1 MLWVDAATVD
11 GIFQMATQ
19 TNTAQGAALMVG
31 CMAIIGLI
39 DNYVGIIAQ
48 NGGLWQFHFMR
59 SVMVCGS
66 LLVLSVVFGWRIRP
80 RNWRGVAVRSV
91 CGAISMGVYF
101 AALAFMPIAQVGAG
115 LFTAP
120 LFVLLFSVLFFGQTI
135 GIWRIVAAVV
145 GFAGVLMVLR
155 LDCTALQVMAVLPML
170 AGITWAM
177 TALSTRY
184 LCEGEETVTL
194 LFWFFFALGVLGLIG
209 LGLMAAGL
217 DDGQSFVSTGWR
229 VPNFVFWKWTVVQ
242 AVFSMIAVG
251 MLTRAYQ
258 VGETSY
264 IAVFE
269 YSFLIFASFWAWVL
283 FGDTVD
289 LFGMLGIAMIIVS
302 GAVIA
307 LRSSDA

>member
-1 MLWVDAATVD
+1 
-11 GIFQMATQ
+11 MATQ

-31 CMAIIGLI
+31 CMAIIGMI
-39 DNYVGIIAQ
+39 DNYVGVIAQ
-48 NGGLWQFHFMR
+48 EGGLWQFHFMR
-59 SVMVCGS
+59 SAMVCS
-66 LLVLSVVFGWRIRP
+66 ALLVLSGVFGWRIRP
-80 RNWRGVAVRSV
+80 KSWRGVAVRSV

-155 LDCTALQVMAVLPML
+155 LDFSALQVMAVLPML

-194 LFWFFFALGVLGLIG
+194 LFWFFFALGILGLSG

-217 DDGQSFVSTGWR
+217 DDGGSFVTTGWR
-229 VPNFVFWKWTVVQ
+229 VPSFVFWKWTIIQ

-283 FGDTVD
+283 FGNLVD
-289 LFGMLGIAMIIVS
+289 FWGMMGIVMIIVS

>member
-1 MLWVDAATVD
+1 
-11 GIFQMATQ
+11 MATQ

-217 DDGQSFVSTGWR
+217 DDGKSFVSTGWR

-242 AVFSMIAVG
+242 AVF
-251 MLTRAYQ
+251 
-258 VGETSY
+258 
-264 IAVFE
+264 
-269 YSFLIFASFWAWVL
+269 
-283 FGDTVD
+283 
-289 LFGMLGIAMIIVS
+289 
-302 GAVIA
+302 
-307 LRSSDA
+307 